1 MGMENYT
8 LLDFFA
14 SLNGRYLGL
23 YGGCVVI
30 LFFMQRLILF
40 GCQKEKRK
48 EKKKTSRNNGQ
59 LYPVEQLHNVI

>member
-30 LFFMQRLILF
+30 LFFM
-40 GCQKEKRK
+40 
-48 EKKKTSRNNGQ
+48 
-59 LYPVEQLHNVI
+59 